1 MPITTDLLNTTLADL
16 KGPLEHTFEAKSPLH
31 DLLQKRGKVSTER
44 GQIIERTIMGGS
56 VAQGKG
62 IVLGTETIPGGRT
75 EQTKKIQ
82 LQTGRAV
89 VRIDI
94 PKRELRENEGK
105 TGVMKLITAYPESVM
120 KLLPQDFDRF
130 FFSGVSHGYVL
141 PTAEMQ
147 SWNTLNGQK
156 TFATG
161 IIGVTNGLI
170 DVDNAP
176 SAQTATVQN
185 LAKSSTYNYVNQRGE
200 ISSYA
205 LDGKRTYRRVARE
218 VGQYNPTSAD
228 AKPDIA
234 FIDFDSY
241 ALIEEDNES
250 HVRIMDMRTDFEK
263 GGSNT
268 ELMVSGIRY
277 VASKNLIRSD
287 FTGDAADGICYM
299 LTLDGLEVVWFQ
311 KPELSDF
318 DDRIP
323 NQDVVTA
330 KMEMQFALL
339 MRGMR
344 MQGCVVGGARA

>member
-16 KGPLEHTFEAKSPLH
+16 KGPLEHTLEAKAPLH
-31 DLLQKRGKVSTER
+31 DLLQKRGNVSSEK
-44 GQIIERTIMGGS
+44 GQIIERVIMGGS

-94 PKRELRENEGK
+94 PKRELLENSGK
-105 TGVMKLITAYPESVM
+105 SGVIKLISAYPESVA
-120 KLLPQDFDRF
+120 KLLPQDMDRF

-147 SWNTLNGQK
+147 GWNHLNGQR
-156 TFATG
+156 TSATG
-161 IIGVTNGLI
+161 IIGVTTGLI

-185 LAKSSTYNYVNQRGE
+185 LAKSASYNYVNQRGE
-200 ISSYA
+200 VSSYA

-228 AKPDIA
+228 AKPDVA

-263 GGSNT
+263 SGSNT

-277 VASKNLIRSD
+277 VASKNLIRTD

-299 LTLDGLEVVWFQ
+299 LTLDGIEIVWFQ
-311 KPELSDF
+311 KPQLSNF
-318 DDRIP
+318 EDRIP

-330 KMEMQFALL
+330 KMEMQFAIL
-339 MRGMR
+339 MKGMR
-344 MQGCVVGGARA
+344 MQGCVVGGARP